1 MTDEATPA
9 VQAPPTLEQLMAMPV
24 DLLLNTHVTI
34 KAGLEKL
41 AAEFALKEGAR
52 KERLKMIEIALLEK
66 AKAEGASQFK
76 VEGVA
81 TAFKQEKT
89 SYACA
94 DWNVLGAFIF
104 DQAKI
109 AEAQGRDPLQYITQ
123 FTEKRLSKTG
133 IEEFRNSE
141 FNKDKT
147 PPPAVNMS
155 TEVTMVVRRATK
167 K

>member
-1 MTDEATPA
+1 MSTPA
-9 VQAPPTLEQLMAMPV
+9 PTLEELMAMPV
-24 DLLLNTHVTI
+24 DLLLNTHVAI
-34 KAGLEKL
+34 KANLEQL

-52 KERLKMIEIALLEK
+52 KERMKLIEIALLEK
-66 AKAEGASQFK
+66 AKAEGATQFK
-76 VEGVA
+76 VEGIA

-94 DWNVLGAFIF
+94 DWNVLAAFIF
-104 DQAKI
+104 
-109 AEAQGRDPLQYITQ
+109 AEAKRAEVEGRDPLQYITQ

-133 IEEFRNSE
+133 VDEFRKQES
-141 FNKDKT
+141 NKDGV